1 MNLKQLFKIS
11 LNYHGQT
18 HTYHR
23 HAKSED
29 HALRLACMA
38 LADEAKINM
47 MPIFNHF
54 CSNRKDNY
62 RIEKVNKK
70 GRR

>member
-38 LADEAKINM
+38 LADEANTTM
-47 MPIFNHF
+47 MPILNYYL
-54 CSNRKDNY
+54 SNRKDNY
-62 RIEKVNKK
+62 RVEKVNDNK
-70 GRR
+70 RR